1 MSLFGRSAGTD
12 DWLAAPQGC
21 KERLLLYSWLTIP
34 CPPLVGL
41 LFRQNL
47 IQVTALLC
55 WDVHA
60 VQSNG
65 SELVLHGTAEPNV
78 LVVILR
84 GHASRKVGSFVWA
97 EDLWLD
103 LENITL

>member
-47 IQVTALLC
+47 IQVTALLGC
-55 WDVHA
+55 PRCSIKWIRA
-60 VQSNG
+60 RIARYSR
-65 SELVLHGTAEPNV
+65 AE
-78 LVVILR
+78 R
-84 GHASRKVGSFVWA
+84 ACGHSPWSRLS
-97 EDLWLD
+97 
-103 LENITL
+103 